1 MDEQTQEIKE
11 ALLSFLEMFNN
22 YAKEIFNE
30 DKHPDRLNSFRT
42 KLQLQEPKIT
52 KHILDI
58 LGDGTV
64 VVGSFGYRAAIAHK
78 DLLATSLLGG
88 NNELPH
94 NFRDYNDPITS
105 LINRAIGA
113 LEAGL
118 WPPKEPRP
126 ILIIRD
132 NELRDRCSDLLS
144 APGNYDRVIREATT
158 VLENRIR
165 NKCPHDLL
173 SRLIPQSSDQTGENL
188 INKLFSP
195 DNPVLSV
202 SSEKAKRLALYRIL
216 LGAFSYLRNPY
227 HHNLD
232 PNTEWS
238 WAWSIV
244 GLVDRLLADVES
256 CIVVS

>member
-1 MDEQTQEIKE
+1 MDKNAQEIKE
-11 ALLSFLEMFNN
+11 ALLSFLKMFSN
-22 YAKEIFNE
+22 YAKEIYSDSRFR
-30 DKHPDRLNSFRT
+30 DRLDELRT
-42 KLQLQEPKIT
+42 KLQLQEPEIT
-52 KHILDI
+52 KYILDV
-58 LGDGTV
+58 LGNRTII
-64 VVGSFGYRAAIAHK
+64 VGSLGSRAVIAYR
-78 DLLATSLLGG
+78 DLLGTSLLGG

-94 NFRDYNDPITS
+94 NFRDYDAPIKS
-105 LINRAIGA
+105 LINRAIGT

-132 NELRDRCSDLLS
+132 TELKDRCSDLLS

-188 INKLFSP
+188 INKLFNP
-195 DNPVLSV
+195 DNPILSF
-202 SSEKAKRLALYRIL
+202 SSEKSKRLALYRIL
-216 LGAFSYLRNPY
+216 LGTFSYLRNPY

-232 PNTEWS
+232 SSTEWS
-238 WAWSIV
+238 WAWSII

-256 CIVVS
+256 CIVVT